1 MKDLRIHAPATAW
14 AFLLACLA
22 PFAVAA
28 GLFCYGSP
36 ALAPSAL
43 MALLSYSAI
52 MLAFI
57 GGLRCGFEITETP
70 RWRTIGLAMIA
81 VLIAMALI
89 AAPIPADWRLGGFLT
104 AFLVQWAWDMY
115 TFAHDDHDGDH
126 ELPTWRPRMRTLLTL
141 GAVLALSFAL
151 EQALRM

>member
-22 PFAVAA
+22 PFVISA
-28 GLFCYGSP
+28 GLFCYGP
-36 ALAPSAL
+36 ASNAPAAL

-70 RWRTIGLAMIA
+70 RWRTVGLAMIA
-81 VLIAMALI
+81 VLIAMSLV
-89 AAPIPADWRLGGFLT
+89 AAPIPADWRLGGFLI
-104 AFLVQWAWDMY
+104 AFIVQWAWDSY
-115 TFAHDDHDGDH
+115 AFSHEEDHDDA
-126 ELPTWRPRMRTLLTL
+126 PTWRPRMRTLLTL
-141 GAVLALSFAL
+141 GAVLSLSLAL
-151 EQALRM
+151 EQALHM

>member
-14 AFLLACLA
+14 AFVLACLA

-28 GLFCYGSP
+28 GLFCYGP
-36 ALAPSAL
+36 AGNAPAAL

-70 RWRTIGLAMIA
+70 RWRTVGLAMVA
-81 VLIAMALI
+81 VLIAMALV
-89 AAPIPADWRLGGFLT
+89 AAPIPADWRLGGFLI
-104 AFLVQWAWDMY
+104 AFLVQWAWDSY
-115 TFAHDDHDGDH
+115 TFSHS
-126 ELPTWRPRMRTLLTL
+126 ELYEDVPTWRPRMRTLLTL
-141 GAVLALSFAL
+141 GAVLALALAL
-151 EQALRM
+151 EQALHM